1 MKSFISILFSII
13 MVALFSLLGYL
24 ISFGLNLYI
33 FHIEEPYLYI
43 GLIAVCI
50 LLMGILGFWIAPFLI
65 KGFNYSLEW
74 VISHI
79 QKFSH
84 QELVSG
90 VIGLIIG
97 LIVNSLL
104 LRPLSSVFVA
114 FSLMGDNLVYAIS
127 NIVYPI
133 IVVFMTAF
141 FSYLGIFMAVKI
153 DFHNIL
159 NLPQKLKKENMPVVD
174 DSDIKEFLSDEI
186 HKERFK
192 ILDTSVIIDGRILDI
207 CRTGFL
213 SGVMVIPRFVLEELQ
228 HIADSSDS
236 LKRNRGR
243 RGLEVLNKMRK
254 DHNIPIHIY
263 EKDYPAI
270 HEVDTKLI
278 SLAKDLIGKIITN
291 DYNLNKV
298 AELHG
303 VNVLNINELANALKP
318 VVLPGEE
325 MSAHI
330 IKDGKEYGQ
339 GVAYLDDGTMI
350 VVEGGKKYIGS
361 TIDVLV
367 TSVLQTVAGKMIFAK
382 PK

>member
-1 MKSFISILFSII
+1 LEKFIKILFSII
-13 MVALFSLLGYL
+13 MVTLFCLLGYVV
-24 ISFGLNLYI
+24 SFGLNLYV
-33 FHIEEPYLYI
+33 FSFEEPYLYI
-43 GLIAVCI
+43 GIIAFCV
-50 LLMGILGFWIAPFLI
+50 LLFGILGFWIAPFLI
-65 KGFNYSLEW
+65 KFFNYILNR
-74 VISHI
+74 VITYI
-79 QKFSH
+79 QKFTH

-97 LIVNSLL
+97 LILNSLL
-104 LRPLSSVFVA
+104 LKPLSSVFVA
-114 FSLMGDNLVYAIS
+114 FSLMGYNVVYTIA

-133 IVVFMTAF
+133 TVIFMTAF
-141 FSYLGIFMAVKI
+141 FSYLGIFIAVKI
-153 DFHNIL
+153 GFHNFL
-159 NLPQKLKKENMPVVD
+159 NLPQKLKKDLPVVE
-174 DSDIKEFLSDEI
+174 DSGIKEFLSDEI

-263 EKDYPAI
+263 EKDYMNI

-278 SLAKDLIGKIITN
+278 KLAKDLTGKIITN

-318 VVLPGEE
+318 VVLPGEQ
-325 MSAHI
+325 MSVHI

-350 VVEGGKKYIGS
+350 VVEGGKRFIGS
-361 TIDVLV
+361 TIDVIV